1 MTTAMPPARFQHLVV
16 GYDGSPPASRA
27 LDAAAQQ
34 LQGRPGRIDVVYVAH
49 LSSLVALSPG
59 AVAEMEEDFDEI
71 EKDLRAQADE
81 QLRGSGAAWE
91 FERRQGTIADQLI
104 AGPPPSAKPTRMR
117 TWRSSSAARPT
128 PRTAWSVR
136 SRSAWPATRR
146 CRSSSCGRRRRA
158 HNAGSAADYPRP
170 SRATALRRGW
180 TGMAS
185 AQGMPAA
192 TRASGAPQGARWE
205 SA

>member
-27 LDAAAQQ
+27 LDAAARQ

-59 AVAEMEEDFDEI
+59 AIAEMEEDFDEI
-71 EKDLRAQADE
+71 EKDLRTQADE
-81 QLRGSGAAWE
+81 QLRSSGA
-91 FERRQGTIADQLI
+91 Q
-104 AGPPPSAKPTRMR
+104 GPPPSAKPTRMR

-146 CRSSSCGRRRRA
+146 CRSS
-158 HNAGSAADYPRP
+158 
-170 SRATALRRGW
+170 
-180 TGMAS
+180 
-185 AQGMPAA
+185 
-192 TRASGAPQGARWE
+192 
-205 SA
+205 